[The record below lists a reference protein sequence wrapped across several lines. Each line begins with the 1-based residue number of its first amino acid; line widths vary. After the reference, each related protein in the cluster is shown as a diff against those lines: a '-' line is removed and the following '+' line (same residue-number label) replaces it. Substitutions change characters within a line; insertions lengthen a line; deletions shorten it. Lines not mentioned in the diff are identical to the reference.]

1 MSDQTQSANNEEN
14 NINKSVK
21 QKKFKKNNNQ
31 KIIQELTDDI
41 KRIQAEYINYKRRSE
56 EEKQRAVALGKEQAV
71 TVLLPIVD
79 NLERAIAHQPKD
91 IADHAWVKG
100 VAGVEKQLNSQ
111 LQGIG
116 LVKIGV
122 VGEEFN
128 PDLHDAV
135 SMQDGDG
142 EKEVITAVVQSGFML
157 DGRVVRHAMVQVGK
171 Q

>member
-1 MSDQTQSANNEEN
+1 MSDQTQPTNSEEN
-14 NINKSVK
+14 IVNKPVK

-71 TVLLPIVD
+71 SVLLPIID
-79 NLERAIAHQPKD
+79 NLERAIVHQPKD

-122 VGEEFN
+122 VGDEFN
-128 PDLHDAV
+128 PDLHNAV
-135 SMQDGDG
+135 SMQEGDGD
-142 EKEVITAVVQSGFML
+142 KEVITAVLQSGFML
-157 DGRVVRHAMVQVGK
+157 DGKVVRHAMVQVGK

>member
-1 MSDQTQSANNEEN
+1 MSDQEQPINTEEN
-14 NINKSVK
+14 NVNKPIK
-21 QKKFKKNNNQ
+21 QKKFKKDNNQ

-71 TVLLPIVD
+71 SVLLPIID
-79 NLERAIAHQPKD
+79 NLERAIVHQPKD

-122 VGEEFN
+122 VGDEFN
-128 PDLHDAV
+128 PDLHNAV
-135 SMQDGDG
+135 SMQEGDGD
-142 EKEVITAVVQSGFML
+142 KEVITAVLQSGFML
-157 DGRVVRHAMVQVGK
+157 DGKVVRHAMVQVGK

>member
-1 MSDQTQSANNEEN
+1 MSDLEQPINTEEN
-14 NINKSVK
+14 NVNKPIK

-31 KIIQELTDDI
+31 KIIQELKDDI

-71 TVLLPIVD
+71 SVLLPIID
-79 NLERAIAHQPKD
+79 NLERAIVHQPKD

-122 VGEEFN
+122 VGDEFN
-128 PDLHDAV
+128 PDLHNAV
-135 SMQDGDG
+135 SMQEGDGD
-142 EKEVITAVVQSGFML
+142 KEVITAVLQSGFML
-157 DGRVVRHAMVQVGK
+157 DGKVVRHAMVQVGK

>member
-1 MSDQTQSANNEEN
+1 MSDQNQSANNEEN
-14 NINKSVK
+14 NINKPVK

-56 EEKQRAVALGKEQAV
+56 EEKQRAVAIGKEQAV
-71 TVLLPIVD
+71 TVLLPIID

-111 LQGIG
+111 LQSIG
-116 LVKIGV
+116 LIKIGA

>member
-1 MSDQTQSANNEEN
+1 MSDLEQPINTEEN
-14 NINKSVK
+14 NVNKPIK
-21 QKKFKKNNNQ
+21 QKKFKKDNNQ

-71 TVLLPIVD
+71 SVLLPIID
-79 NLERAIAHQPKD
+79 NLERAIVHQPKD

-122 VGEEFN
+122 VGDEFN
-128 PDLHDAV
+128 PDLHNAV
-135 SMQDGDG
+135 SMQEGDGD
-142 EKEVITAVVQSGFML
+142 KEVITAVLQSGFML
-157 DGRVVRHAMVQVGK
+157 DGKVVRHAMVQVGK

>member
-1 MSDQTQSANNEEN
+1 VSDQEQPINTEEN
-14 NINKSVK
+14 NVNKPIK

-71 TVLLPIVD
+71 SVLLPIID
-79 NLERAIAHQPKD
+79 NLERAIVHQPKD

-122 VGEEFN
+122 VGDEFN
-128 PDLHDAV
+128 PDLHNAV
-135 SMQDGDG
+135 SMQEGDGD
-142 EKEVITAVVQSGFML
+142 KEVITAVLQSGFML
-157 DGRVVRHAMVQVGK
+157 DGKVVRHAMVQVGK

>member
-1 MSDQTQSANNEEN
+1 MSDQEQPFNTEEN
-14 NINKSVK
+14 NVNKPIK

-71 TVLLPIVD
+71 SVLLPIID
-79 NLERAIAHQPKD
+79 NLERAIVHQPKD

-122 VGEEFN
+122 VGDEFN
-128 PDLHDAV
+128 PDLHNAV
-135 SMQDGDG
+135 SMQEGDGD
-142 EKEVITAVVQSGFML
+142 KEVITAVLQSGFML
-157 DGRVVRHAMVQVGK
+157 DGKVVRHAMVQVGK

>member
-1 MSDQTQSANNEEN
+1 MSDQEQPINTEEN
-14 NINKSVK
+14 NVNKPIK

-71 TVLLPIVD
+71 SVLLPIID
-79 NLERAIAHQPKD
+79 NLERAIVHQPKD

-122 VGEEFN
+122 VGDEFN
-128 PDLHDAV
+128 PDLHNAV
-135 SMQDGDG
+135 SMQEGDGD
-142 EKEVITAVVQSGFML
+142 KEVITAVLQSGFML
-157 DGRVVRHAMVQVGK
+157 DGKVVRHAMVQVGK
-171 Q
+171 K

>member
-1 MSDQTQSANNEEN
+1 MSDLTQPISAEEN
-14 NINKSVK
+14 IVNKPVK

-71 TVLLPIVD
+71 SVLLPIID
-79 NLERAIAHQPKD
+79 NLERAIVHQPQD

-116 LVKIGV
+116 LVKIGA
-122 VGEEFN
+122 VGDEFN

-135 SMQDGDG
+135 SMQEGDG
-142 EKEVITAVVQSGFML
+142 EKEVITTVLQSGFML
-157 DGRVVRHAMVQVGK
+157 DGKVVRHAMVQVGK

>member
-1 MSDQTQSANNEEN
+1 MSDLEQPINTEEN
-14 NINKSVK
+14 NVNKPIK

-71 TVLLPIVD
+71 SVLLPIID
-79 NLERAIAHQPKD
+79 NLERAIVHQPKD

-122 VGEEFN
+122 VGDEFN
-128 PDLHDAV
+128 PDLHNAV
-135 SMQDGDG
+135 SMQEGDGD
-142 EKEVITAVVQSGFML
+142 KEVITAVLQSGFML
-157 DGRVVRHAMVQVGK
+157 DGKVVRHAMVQVGK

>member
-1 MSDQTQSANNEEN
+1 MSDQEQPINTEEN
-14 NINKSVK
+14 NVNKPIK

-71 TVLLPIVD
+71 SVLLPIID
-79 NLERAIAHQPKD
+79 NLERAIVHQPKD
-91 IADHAWVKG
+91 IAEHAWVKG

-122 VGEEFN
+122 VGDEFN
-128 PDLHDAV
+128 PDLHNAV
-135 SMQDGDG
+135 SMQEGDGD
-142 EKEVITAVVQSGFML
+142 KEVITAVLQSGFML
-157 DGRVVRHAMVQVGK
+157 DGKVVRHAMVQVGK

>member
-1 MSDQTQSANNEEN
+1 MSDLEQPINTEEN
-14 NINKSVK
+14 NVNKPIK

-71 TVLLPIVD
+71 SVLLPIID
-79 NLERAIAHQPKD
+79 NLERAIVHQPKD

-122 VGEEFN
+122 VGDEFN
-128 PDLHDAV
+128 PDLHNAV
-135 SMQDGDG
+135 SMQEGDGD
-142 EKEVITAVVQSGFML
+142 KEVITAVLQSGFML
-157 DGRVVRHAMVQVGK
+157 DGKVVRHAMVQVGK
-171 Q
+171 K

>member
-1 MSDQTQSANNEEN
+1 MSDQEQPINTEEN
-14 NINKSVK
+14 NVNKPIK

-71 TVLLPIVD
+71 SVLLPIID
-79 NLERAIAHQPKD
+79 NLERAIVHQPKD
-91 IADHAWVKG
+91 IAEHAWVKG

-122 VGEEFN
+122 VGDEFN
-128 PDLHDAV
+128 PDLHNAV
-135 SMQDGDG
+135 SMQEGDGD
-142 EKEVITAVVQSGFML
+142 KEVITAVLQSGFML
-157 DGRVVRHAMVQVGK
+157 DGKVVRHAMVQVGK
-171 Q
+171 K

>member
-1 MSDQTQSANNEEN
+1 MSDQEQPINTEEN
-14 NINKSVK
+14 NVNKPIK

-71 TVLLPIVD
+71 SVLLPIID
-79 NLERAIAHQPKD
+79 NLERAIVHQPKD

-122 VGEEFN
+122 VGDEFN
-128 PDLHDAV
+128 PDLHNAV
-135 SMQDGDG
+135 SMQEGDGD
-142 EKEVITAVVQSGFML
+142 KEVITAVLQSGFML
-157 DGRVVRHAMVQVGK
+157 DGKVVRHAMVQVGK

>member
-1 MSDQTQSANNEEN
+1 MSDQSQPINPDEN
-14 NINKSVK
+14 IASKPIK

-31 KIIQELTDDI
+31 KVVQELTDDI

-71 TVLLPIVD
+71 AVLLPIID
-79 NLERAIAHQPKD
+79 NLERAIAHQPQD

-100 VAGVEKQLNSQ
+100 VSGVEKQLNSQ

-116 LVKIGV
+116 LTKIGA
-122 VGEEFN
+122 VGDEFN
-128 PDLHDAV
+128 PDLHNAV
-135 SMQDGDG
+135 SMQEGDGD
-142 EKEVITAVVQSGFML
+142 KEVITAVLQSGFIL
-157 DGRVVRHAMVQVGK
+157 DGKVVRHAMVQVGK